1 VPDFRDLPKQWLVS
15 RSDPGPA
22 TGGRSDGFAG
32 LHIRTAA
39 RVPVLRLIGPDGH
52 DAGRL
57 IGWVIDGDS
66 FHRTD
71 AAITL
76 PPGTT
81 AEDLFERLAGRFVM
95 LWQAE
100 DGRLLLREDANGNL
114 PAVYSA
120 DLGAVA
126 ATVTALEQLGPLGP
140 DRDVQAIFEFPARRG
155 FLPFGLTSRS
165 GARRLMPNHVLD
177 LGDFSTGRIWPNTAF
192 CTRPTLSPD
201 AVRARAAEAGQIVR
215 SHMKALL
222 SQGETV
228 LYLSGGH
235 DSRMVLAAAS
245 GLPGDLRC
253 ETLGTK
259 QGLDAHIAAQ
269 LARIAGRPHR
279 TIPMRSAAP
288 GAVAAWLRR
297 SGYMVYDFVAEAVT
311 TVEAHAPANHPLS
324 GTGAELGRATNWTAA
339 DLAADGLDL
348 DALLTRIRMPATP
361 VVRAA
366 GQAWLD
372 DLPTGADAAMI
383 LDLAKIEQI
392 HACWAGAAI
401 YGHPVP
407 LPSMQPF
414 SGQRL
419 NALALSLPRD
429 YRMENALYHDY
440 MAALAGELLAVP
452 VNRVTGLSRL
462 RFWRQELSQAVPA
475 HIKRR
480 IKPFR

>member
-1 VPDFRDLPKQWLVS
+1 MPEQLALQAV
-15 RSDPGPA
+15 
-22 TGGRSDGFAG
+22 G
-32 LHIRTAA
+32 LHVASR
-39 RVPVLRLIGPDGH
+39 P
-52 DAGRL
+52 
-57 IGWVIDGDS
+57 S
-66 FHRTD
+66 FCK
-71 AAITL
+71 
-76 PPGTT
+76 P
-81 AEDLFERLAGRFVM
+81 
-95 LWQAE
+95 
-100 DGRLLLREDANGNL
+100 
-114 PAVYSA
+114 
-120 DLGAVA
+120 VA
-126 ATVTALEQLGPLGP
+126 A
-140 DRDVQAIFEFPARRG
+140 
-155 FLPFGLTSRS
+155 
-165 GARRLMPNHVLD
+165 
-177 LGDFSTGRIWPNTAF
+177 
-192 CTRPTLSPD
+192 
-201 AVRARAAEAGQIVR
+201 
-215 SHMKALL
+215 
-222 SQGETV
+222 
-228 LYLSGGH
+228 
-235 DSRMVLAAAS
+235 
-245 GLPGDLRC
+245 
-253 ETLGTK
+253 
-259 QGLDAHIAAQ
+259 
-269 LARIAGRPHR
+269 
-279 TIPMRSAAP
+279 
-288 GAVAAWLRR
+288 LRR
-297 SGYMVYDFVAEAVT
+297 SGYMVYDFVAEAAT